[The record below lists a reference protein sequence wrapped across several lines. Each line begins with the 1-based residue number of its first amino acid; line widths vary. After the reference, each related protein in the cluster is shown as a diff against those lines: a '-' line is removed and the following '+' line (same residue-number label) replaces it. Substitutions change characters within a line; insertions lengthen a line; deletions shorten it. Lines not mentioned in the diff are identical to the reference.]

1 MKKIKLLYLFLVLS
15 LSGGVIACQQG
26 NKASSEISN
35 VSTSEFKN
43 LVDQHRGIILD
54 VRTPEEFAEGHIPGA
69 INLDVNGS
77 NFKDEIGKL
86 DKSKDYEV
94 YCRSGKRSLKAS
106 EMMQSE
112 GFTKVTNLDG
122 GIMGWQEKGYPVEK

>member
-1 MKKIKLLYLFLVLS
+1 MKKIKLLSLFLVLS
-15 LSGGVIACQQG
+15 LAGGTIACQQG
-26 NKASSEISN
+26 TKSNNEIN
-35 VSTSEFKN
+35 TVSATDFKS
-43 LVDQHRGIILD
+43 LVDQQSGIILD

-69 INLDVNGS
+69 INMDVNGP
-77 NFKDEIGKL
+77 NFKDEVGKL
-86 DKSKDYEV
+86 DKGKAYEV

>member
-1 MKKIKLLYLFLVLS
+1 MKKLKILSLFLVLS
-15 LSGGVIACQQG
+15 LTGVTIACQQG
-26 NKASSEISN
+26 NKSSGEIST
-35 VSTSEFKN
+35 VSTAEFKS
-43 LVDQHRGIILD
+43 LVDQQSGVILD

-86 DKSKDYEV
+86 DKAKSYEV

-122 GIMGWQEKGYPVEK
+122 GILGWQEKGYPVEK